1 MVDPINSNNSVAQTY
16 SGKIMSDV
24 GTKVVSEVGMPI
36 NQRQSTGEEHL
47 TDVKVEDKKII
58 DAIEK
63 ANKQL
68 EIKGTSLRFSI
79 HKITKQ
85 IMVKIVSDET
95 EEVIK
100 EVPPEKIL
108 DMVADMMVRAGIIVD
123 KRG

>member
-1 MVDPINSNNSVAQTY
+1 MVDPINSNNSVSQAY
-16 SGKIMSDV
+16 SSRTMSDT
-24 GTKVVSEVGMPI
+24 GLKVVSEVGMPM

-79 HKITKQ
+79 HKVTKQ
-85 IMVKIVSDET
+85 IMVKIVSNDT
-95 EEVIK
+95 EEVVK
-100 EVPPEKIL
+100 EIPPEKIL

>member
-1 MVDPINSNNSVAQTY
+1 MIDPINSNNSVAQIY
-16 SGKIMSDV
+16 SQKVLSDA
-24 GTKVVSEVGMPI
+24 GSKVVSENI
-36 NQRQSTGEEHL
+36 QNTQRQPSLDEHL
-47 TDVKVEDKKII
+47 TDVVVEDKKII

-79 HKITKQ
+79 HKVTKQ
-85 IMVKIVSDET
+85 IMVKIVSNDT
-95 EEVIK
+95 EEVVK
-100 EVPPEKIL
+100 EIPPEKIL

>member
-1 MVDPINSNNSVAQTY
+1 MVDPINSNNSVSQTY
-16 SGKIMSDV
+16 SGKTMSDV
-24 GTKVVSEVGMPI
+24 GAKVVSEVGMPI

>member
-1 MVDPINSNNSVAQTY
+1 MIDPIVSNNSSSQTY
-16 SGKIMSDV
+16 SQKILSDV
-24 GTKVVSEVGMPI
+24 GSKVVSENI
-36 NQRQSTGEEHL
+36 QSTQRQPSIDEHL
-47 TDVKVEDKKII
+47 TDFVVEDKKII

-79 HKITKQ
+79 HEVTKQ
-85 IMVKIVSDET
+85 IMVKIVSNDT
-95 EEVIK
+95 EEVIR

>member
-1 MVDPINSNNSVAQTY
+1 MIDPIVSNNSSSQTY
-16 SGKIMSDV
+16 SQKVLSDV
-24 GTKVVSEVGMPI
+24 GSKVVSENI
-36 NQRQSTGEEHL
+36 QRQNSSDEHL
-47 TDVKVEDKKII
+47 TDVVVEDKKII

>member
-1 MVDPINSNNSVAQTY
+1 MIDPISGNNNSLSQTY
-16 SGKIMSDV
+16 SQKILSDV
-24 GTKVVSEVGMPI
+24 GSKAVSENI
-36 NQRQSTGEEHL
+36 QIQHSTDGHL
-47 TDVKVEDKKII
+47 TDVIVEDKKII

-79 HKITKQ
+79 HEVTKQ
-85 IMVKIVSDET
+85 IMVKIVSNDT

>member
-1 MVDPINSNNSVAQTY
+1 MVDPINSNNSVSQAY
-16 SGKIMSDV
+16 SSRTMSDA
-24 GTKVVSEVGMPI
+24 GAKVVSEAGMPM